1 MTSKVI
7 ELRPSPPYSSP
18 MTTSEPSAGSLI
30 REWRTRRRMS
40 QLDLAMEADISQR
53 HLSFVE
59 SGRAQPSRD
68 MVLHLAEQLS
78 IPLRQRNQLL
88 LAAGFAPS
96 FSEKPLTDAT
106 LAPALAAVETVLKGH
121 EPFPALAVDRHW
133 NLISANGAIAPFLT
147 DISEPSLLTP
157 PVNVLRLSLHPDGVA
172 PRIVNLAE
180 WRAHLLERLK
190 HQNDATGDPVLI
202 ELERELRAYPL
213 GLRSS
218 RPAPV
223 EPSGIVHPLKLAHGD
238 AVLSFISTI
247 TVFGTPLDVTLS
259 ELAIESF
266 FPADEQTRAVLVRL
280 AKERSSQ

>member
-1 MTSKVI
+1 MTNHAAMTSAH
-7 ELRPSPPYSSP
+7 
-18 MTTSEPSAGSLI
+18 TSAGSLI

-40 QLDLAMEADISQR
+40 QLDLAMDAEISQR

-59 SGRAQPSRD
+59 SGRAAPSRD

-96 FSEKPLTDAT
+96 FSERSLNDAT
-106 LAPALAAVETVLKGH
+106 LAPAMAAVEIVLKGH

-133 NLISANGAIAPFLT
+133 NLVSANAAIGPFLA
-147 DISEPSLLTP
+147 DVIDASLLTP
-157 PVNVLRLSLHPDGVA
+157 PVNVLRLSLHPGGIA

-180 WRAHLLERLK
+180 WRAHLLDRLK
-190 HQNDATGDPVLI
+190 HQNDASGDPVLV
-202 ELERELRAYPL
+202 ELERELRTYPS
-213 GLRSS
+213 GLKSG

-223 EPSGIVHPLKLAHGD
+223 EPNAIVHPLRLAHGD

-266 FPADEQTRAVLVRL
+266 FPADEQTRTVLVRL
-280 AKERSSQ
+280 AKERAERS

>member
-1 MTSKVI
+1 
-7 ELRPSPPYSSP
+7 
-18 MTTSEPSAGSLI
+18 MTTSEISAGSLI
-30 REWRTRRRMS
+30 REWRARRRMS
-40 QLDLAMEADISQR
+40 QLDLAMEAEISQR

-59 SGRAQPSRD
+59 SGRAQPSRE

-96 FSEKPLTDAT
+96 FSEKQLSDAA
-106 LAPALAAVETVLKGH
+106 LAPAMAAVETVLRGH

-133 NLISANGAIAPFLT
+133 NLVSANAAIAPFLA
-147 DISEPSLLTP
+147 DVSEPSLLAP
-157 PVNVLRLSLHPDGVA
+157 PVNVLRLSLHPGGVA

-190 HQNDATGDPVLI
+190 HQNDAIGDPVLI
-202 ELERELRAYPL
+202 ELERELRAYPS
-213 GLRSS
+213 GLKRA

-223 EPSGIVHPLKLAHGD
+223 EPSGIVHPLRLAHGD
-238 AVLSFISTI
+238 QVLSFISTI

-266 FPADEQTRAVLVRL
+266 FPADEQTRSTLVRL
-280 AKERSSQ
+280 AKERAERS